1 MGEIIGAYVMPHPP
15 IILKEIGKGE
25 EQAAQRTIDAMT
37 EIARSI
43 KEKEPDIIVMI
54 TPHGPLFRDA
64 VTISAVAELK
74 GDFSEFGAQEVRFN
88 KINDLNL
95 ANKIE
100 YYAGCNNI
108 MCALMDANMAKK
120 YDASIDMDH
129 GTMVPLYF
137 IDKEYLNYKL
147 VHITYGFLSGEE
159 LYRFGKC
166 IQEALREVEATAVVI
181 ASGDLSHRLNDR
193 SAAGYNRMGKIFDQR
208 LLQFLRDGDTIEL
221 LSMDADLV
229 EKAGE
234 CGLRAIQIMLGAIDG
249 YDNSVNVLSYEGPY
263 GVGYG
268 VVKLDIGEYNKDK
281 ELLDMISKNNR
292 ELIKK
297 IRAAEDEYVVLA
309 REALEK
315 YVKHNI
321 TMTPD
326 QNIYKELLK
335 KTAGVFVSIKKHGE
349 LRGCIGTIYST
360 TNNIAEEI
368 IQNAI
373 QAGMDDPRFYPV
385 AEEELDQLTYTVDIV
400 EKPQKIQGLHELDVE
415 KYGVIVTKGAKSGL
429 LLPNL
434 EGVDSVEEQ
443 VKIALRKAG
452 IRQNEEYNLQRFEV
466 VRHR

>member
-25 EQAAQRTIDAMT
+25 EKAAQRTIDAMG
-37 EIARSI
+37 EIARNI
-43 KEKEPDIIVMI
+43 KGKKPDIIVMI
-54 TPHGPLFRDA
+54 TPHGPFFRDA
-64 VTISAVAELK
+64 VAISVVPELK
-74 GDFSEFGAQEVRFN
+74 GDFSEFGAQNVGFIKN
-88 KINDLNL
+88 NDLNL
-95 ANKIE
+95 ANRIACHAE
-100 YYAGCNNI
+100 RNHI
-108 MCALMDANMAKK
+108 MCALMDKNMAKE
-120 YDASIDMDH
+120 YDVSIDMDH

-137 IDKEYLNYKL
+137 IDKEYLDYKL
-147 VHITYGFLSGEE
+147 IHITYGFLSGEE

-166 IQEALREVEATAVVI
+166 IQEALREIEDTAVVI
-181 ASGDLSHRLNDR
+181 ASGDLSHRLDAE
-193 SAAGYNRMGKIFDQR
+193 SVAGYNRMGKIFDQR
-208 LLQFLRDGDTIEL
+208 LLQFLREGDTIEL
-221 LSMDADLV
+221 LNMDAELV

-234 CGLRAIQIMLGAIDG
+234 CGLRAVQIMLGAIDG
-249 YDNSVNVLSYEGPY
+249 YDSYANVLSYEGPY

-268 VVKLDIGEYNKDK
+268 AVKLDVGIYNKDK
-281 ELLDMISKNNR
+281 ELVDIISNNSK
-292 ELIKK
+292 ELIKQ

-309 REALEK
+309 RETLEK

-321 TMTPD
+321 TMTPN
-326 QNIYKELLK
+326 QNIYRELLK

-349 LRGCIGTIYST
+349 LRGCIGTIYPT
-360 TNNIAEEI
+360 TDSIAEEI

-385 AEEELDQLTYTVDIV
+385 AEEELDKLTYTVDILD
-400 EKPQKIQGLHELDVE
+400 KPQKIQGLHDLDVE

-443 VKIALRKAG
+443 VRIALQKAG
-452 IRQNEEYNLQRFEV
+452 IRPDDEYKLQRFEV